1 MPEQSIDV
9 YDCLIVTEDPTLEL
23 YSARSVETSQR
34 TLTRGSCFMQVSVPQ
49 RAVSRTAAC
58 GWLSVDHHPSFPSFT
73 LLDIQSFHPSTPP
86 RCLLLSQHHCRQDH
100 KRLG

>member
-1 MPEQSIDV
+1 MPEQSFDV

-49 RAVSRTAAC
+49 GAISRTAA
-58 GWLSVDHHPSFPSFT
+58 
-73 LLDIQSFHPSTPP
+73 
-86 RCLLLSQHHCRQDH
+86 
-100 KRLG
+100 